1 MRPTPIAAL
10 LLLAG
15 CVMTSPAVAPGV
27 KLRPETRLQCAG
39 WCGEMGMRLGAVVL
53 IQSSAGCVCEPADGG
68 RGAAEGSAAAASA
81 LVVEQH
87 RREQEQRRGAEELL
101 LLQSSPPVMPP
112 PP

>member
-15 CVMTSPAVAPGV
+15 CFMTSRAVAPGV

-53 IQSSAGCVCEPADGG
+53 IQGSAGCVCEPADVG

-81 LVVEQH
+81 VVVEQH
-87 RREQEQRRGAEELL
+87 RREQEQRRGVEELL
-101 LLQSSPPVMPP
+101 RESSPPVMPP
-112 PP
+112 PPP